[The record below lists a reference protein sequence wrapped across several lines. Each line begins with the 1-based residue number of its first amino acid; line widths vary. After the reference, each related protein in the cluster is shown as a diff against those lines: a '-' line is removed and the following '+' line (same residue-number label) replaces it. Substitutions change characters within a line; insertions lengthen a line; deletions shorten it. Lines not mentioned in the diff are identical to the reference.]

1 MSSSVGIPHR
11 LSRKGMAVDALFM
24 GHKTKWLPAE
34 VRDVDDD
41 GRRILV
47 RFAGD
52 DEIDTDFDEWID
64 VDGVRVAPRASKALF
79 PYNTPMHSGGNSR
92 SVLDVESGIPAAATR
107 AAKIVATSAAPRRSP
122 LQPLSRNLGNSTSV
136 LRSAT
141 TTPARKQKS
150 RLAIVS
156 ATASA
161 VPSVLSVDGNEFLD
175 TPTAGS
181 PGALSLEDLM
191 LGMTSETPTAEEKDE
206 AAELDRLLASAVPS
220 PSVSSSSSA
229 MDTSSDGA
237 EIVSSLS
244 APAGIKTA
252 KPPRTLRWKPALAS
266 SPDSSGVESEILS
279 PAVARNSSSSSS
291 NVVTATTATTS
302 TTSTPSRRTGSTLST
317 SLRFGVT
324 PRTARLQTEAY
335 VDEAMSE
342 CRTEIR
348 EKVEH
353 VNDRVDSGLAA
364 IRDIKREVLA
374 VVEERAAAIEASTLS
389 LRTSHAS
396 MPPHIDVEQLRE
408 EMTRSIT
415 AQVLANIEE
424 LHAAHA
430 HSKAAAARHL
440 PAKTPM
446 PSMASLYESLES
458 ASVSEAC
465 AGSGA
470 DVDTS
475 VSAGADASA
484 GFGRAVNVRCV
495 NNNNNFCVF
504 PTILR
509 ILSFSLLFVY
519 IFNIYIF
526 SFGKR

>member
-150 RLAIVS
+150 RLAVVS

-291 NVVTATTATTS
+291 SSSSVVTATTATTS

-396 MPPHIDVEQLRE
+396 MPPHFDVEQLRE

-424 LHAAHA
+424 VHAAHA
-430 HSKAAAARHL
+430 HSKAAAAARHL

-458 ASVSEAC
+458 ASASEAC

-475 VSAGADASA
+475 VSAGVDASA

-495 NNNNNFCVF
+495 NNNNNNFCVF
-504 PTILR
+504 PTILEGFC
-509 ILSFSLLFVY
+509 LSHFFVC
-519 IFNIYIF
+519 
-526 SFGKR
+526 